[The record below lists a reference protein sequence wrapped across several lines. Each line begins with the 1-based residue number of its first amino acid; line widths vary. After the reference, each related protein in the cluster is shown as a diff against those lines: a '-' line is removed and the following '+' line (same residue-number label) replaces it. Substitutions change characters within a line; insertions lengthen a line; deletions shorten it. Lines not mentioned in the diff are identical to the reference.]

1 MTIFGLRPGVLV
13 GFYASRVRNH
23 PVQEI
28 FAGVGIA
35 VGVALL
41 FGVQVANTSL
51 TRSADQIVHAL
62 IGDATLQLSA
72 RSSNGFDGRLADRA
86 ARLPGV
92 KRSALL
98 LRERVTIVG
107 PLGRRSVELVG
118 GTPDLPRLGGALT
131 GRFGSG
137 AFALTAGIGLPAGVA
152 DAIGAKADKRVRIFV
167 GGRVHRMQVGVI
179 LGKDSIGPLADSQA
193 AVTSLP
199 LVQTL
204 TDNRGRVSQ
213 LLIVPKPGATEQLTR
228 DLQRLAGD
236 RVSVASADA
245 ELGLLQQAAKPNDQ
259 STGLFALIAATVGFL
274 FAANAMLVTTPERRR
289 FIADLRL
296 QGYDQRQVATIL
308 GFEALALGTAASLA
322 GIVLGDA
329 LSRLVFHDVPE
340 YLAFAFPIGTQRVV
354 EPSTIVYSLAGG
366 LLAALLA
373 SARPLLDLRPRLPI
387 NAVFQDDGEPGE
399 GLTATGALVM
409 LACGLALIAGTTAVL
424 LMAPSLTI
432 IGGVL
437 LAAAAMLVTPAVFS
451 VAARYAER
459 LGDRSRRLKMLSV
472 AMMELGEART
482 RAIALAAIGAL
493 AIYGSVAVEGTHSD
507 LLRGLDRNTNERFG
521 TADLWVTTGRIDLTT
536 DPFPAT
542 RGQLAAISAARG
554 IADLRA
560 YRGSLLDSRGRRLWV
575 IGRPTG
581 DHEMIPPSQFLDGNL
596 SSANERLR
604 RGGWAT
610 ISNNLAKDL
619 DVGIGDKVALPSP
632 GGRVRYRVAAITTN
646 LGWVPGAVIVNSDD
660 YARAWGDEPA
670 ALEIDLASGVT
681 PAEGKQIVQEALGLD
696 SALLVQTAGER
707 QAQYRELTRQGLA
720 RLDQIATLLL
730 IAAALAMASAMG
742 TAVWERRRRISALK
756 VQGFDHRQLWR
767 ALMEETGFVLAVGSV
782 VGAAAGVYGHVL
794 ASRYLEVTTGYPTP
808 FVLGVWNVITA
819 VALVVGI
826 ALAVAAFPGYA
837 AAQVPARAS
846 FQE

>member
-1 MTIFGLRPGVLV
+1 MTIFGLRPGALV
-13 GFYASRVRNH
+13 GFYASRIRNH
-23 PVQEI
+23 PVQEA

-72 RSSNGFDGRLADRA
+72 RSSTGFDSQLADRA

-92 KRSALL
+92 KRSAALV
-98 LRERVTIVG
+98 RERVTVVG
-107 PLGRRSVELVG
+107 PRGRRSVELIG
-118 GTPDLPRLGGALT
+118 STPELPRLGGALT

-137 AFALTAGIGLPAGVA
+137 AFAITEGIALPSGIAER
-152 DAIGAKADKRVRIFV
+152 IGATADKRVRLLV
-167 GGRVHRMQVGVI
+167 GGRVHTTRVGVV
-179 LGKDSIGPLADSQA
+179 LGKDSIGALADSQA
-193 AVTSLP
+193 AVASLP

-204 TDNRGRVSQ
+204 TGNPGRITQ
-213 LLIVPKPGATEQLTR
+213 LLIVPRAGATEQLTR
-228 DLQRLAGD
+228 DLRQLAGD
-236 RVSVASADA
+236 RVTVASADA
-245 ELGLLQQAAKPNDQ
+245 ELGLLHQAAKPNDQ

-296 QGYDQRQVATIL
+296 QGYDQRQVATIVV
-308 GFEALALGTAASLA
+308 FEALALGTVASLA
-322 GIVLGDA
+322 GLVLGDV

-354 EPSTIVYSLAGG
+354 EPSTIVLSVAGG
-366 LLAALLA
+366 TLAALLA
-373 SARPLLDLRPRLPI
+373 SVRPLLDLRPRLPV
-387 NAVFQDDGEPGE
+387 NAVFRDDSEPGE
-399 GLTATGALVM
+399 AITTAGTMIM
-409 LACGLALIAGTTAVL
+409 LAVGLALIAGTTATLAV
-424 LMAPSLTI
+424 APGATLA
-432 IGGVL
+432 GGVL
-437 LAAAAMLVTPAVFS
+437 LAAAAVLVTPAVFS
-451 VAARYAER
+451 GAARYAER
-459 LGDRSRRLKMLSV
+459 FGYRSRRIKMLSV

-493 AIYGSVAVEGTHSD
+493 AIYGSVAIEGTHSD
-507 LLRGLDRNTNERFG
+507 LLRGLDHNTNERFR

-542 RGQLAAISAARG
+542 RQQLAAITGARG
-554 IADLRA
+554 IADVRT
-560 YRGSLLDSRGRRLWV
+560 YHGSLLDSRGRRLWL
-575 IGRPTG
+575 IGRPRG
-581 DHEMIPPSQFLDGNL
+581 DREMIPPSQFLDGDL
-596 SSANERLR
+596 ATANERLR
-604 RGGWAT
+604 RDGWAT
-610 ISNNLAKDL
+610 ISTNLAKEL
-619 DVGIGDKVALPSP
+619 DVGIGDQLVLPTP
-632 GGRVRYRVAAITTN
+632 TGRVRYRVAATTTN
-646 LGWVPGAVIVNSDD
+646 LGWVPGAIIVNSDD
-660 YARAWGDEPA
+660 YARSWGEEPA

-681 PAEGKQIVQEALGLD
+681 PAAGKRIVQEALGPG

-720 RLDQIATLLL
+720 RLNQIATLLL

-767 ALMEETGFVLAVGSV
+767 ALMQETGFVLAVGSV
-782 VGAAAGVYGHVL
+782 VGAVAGVYGHVL
-794 ASRYLEVTTGYPTP
+794 ASRYLELTTGYPTP

-826 ALAVAAFPGYA
+826 AFAVAAFPGYA